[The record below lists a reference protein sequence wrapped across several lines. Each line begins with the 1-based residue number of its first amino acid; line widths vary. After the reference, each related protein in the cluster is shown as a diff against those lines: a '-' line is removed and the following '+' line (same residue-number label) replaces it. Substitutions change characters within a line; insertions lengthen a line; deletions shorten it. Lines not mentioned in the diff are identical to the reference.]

1 MRAVIALVSFQHES
15 LQQFLGELSA
25 HTSTPGG
32 GTVAAL
38 AAAMAT
44 SLGAMVAS
52 FSQGEKYNQVRSMM
66 MEIEQACQGSRDRFL
81 LLADHDADAFKGL
94 LAASRLPA
102 DPGGVRL
109 EALQAAL
116 KIACQVPE
124 RLGEEILSLQQR
136 FRLLREQGN
145 RHLLSDVGAALSLFG
160 AALEISS
167 LNMRINLRQMNDEQD
182 RQDRQATV
190 EMFLRAATLMRKQV
204 SEIHAQ
210 LKGEETR

>member
-1 MRAVIALVSFQHES
+1 
-15 LQQFLGELSA
+15 
-25 HTSTPGG
+25 
-32 GTVAAL
+32 
-38 AAAMAT
+38 
-44 SLGAMVAS
+44 
-52 FSQGEKYNQVRSMM
+52 
-66 MEIEQACQGSRDRFL
+66 L

-109 EALQAAL
+109 EAIQAAL

-182 RQDRQATV
+182 RQATV
-190 EMFLRAATLMRKQV
+190 EMFLCAATLMRKQV